1 MQKMVKMIN
10 CAIAWL
16 SIVVINGCTFS
27 RDHIFEERENVHS
40 IETISELDSIVQKWN
55 LYPERWNIN
64 GDTLW
69 IVNTRDSL
77 FLSGYDIK
85 NDSLFCYW
93 GHIGNGPDDYVA
105 PGIIEG
111 VVNGLKLYGNT
122 ECKVIGY
129 RFGNGMPFEFLRGK
143 LPVWNKDRGIPKPYT
158 RISAIND
165 SIGIGTY
172 FFPRKVGADVINI
185 KSGELLSEIT
195 LGVEQSEERLSEP
208 YQFKIASASNIIVVA
223 YRYLNR
229 IEVYRVNDGYET
241 EPFYA
246 IGNSSDQSE
255 LYEADRDDEMVKYY
269 SDVQCDDRYIYLLW
283 HGAEERELDLS
294 PTHLLVYDITTG
306 ENIKNILLDRCFTKL
321 LTDGNGRIILWTP
334 LAENNIYYLGF
345 TE

>member
-1 MQKMVKMIN
+1 MVKMIN
-10 CAIAWL
+10 RAIALL
-16 SIVVINGCTFS
+16 SIFVLNGCTFS
-27 RDHIFEERENVHS
+27 RDQIFEERENVHA
-40 IETISELDSIVQKWN
+40 IETILGLDSIVLEWN
-55 LYPERWNIN
+55 LYPERWNMY

-77 FLSGYDIK
+77 FLSGYNLK

-111 VVNGLKLYGNT
+111 AINGLKLYGNT

-129 RFGNGMPFEFLRGK
+129 KFDDGMPKGISRGK

-158 RISAIND
+158 RISAIDD

-172 FFPRKVGADVINI
+172 FFPRKVGADVVNI

-195 LGVEQSEERLSEP
+195 LGIDQSEQRLSEP
-208 YQFKIASASNIIVVA
+208 YQFKIASTSHIVVVA
-223 YRYLNR
+223 YRYINR
-229 IEVYRVNDGYET
+229 MEVYRINEGYDI
-241 EPFYA
+241 EPYYA
-246 IGNSSDQSE
+246 IGNSPDQSG
-255 LYEADRDDEMVKYY
+255 LYEADRDDEMVKFY

-283 HGAEERELDLS
+283 HGTTERELDQS

-306 ENIKNILLDRCFTKL
+306 ENIKNIVLDSCFTKL
-321 LTDGNGRIILWTP
+321 LIDRNGLIFLWSP
-334 LAENNIYYLGF
+334 LTENNLYSLNL
-345 TE
+345 